1 MAAALDWDVNRHGVV
16 RVLPAAVE
24 MSDSQPLSGEELTKI
39 SFMVYS
45 VVYVEN
51 IFLHSEFQHVF

>member
-1 MAAALDWDVNRHGVV
+1 MGVGERV
-16 RVLPAAVE
+16 HMVLPTAVE

-39 SFMVYS
+39 SFMVCS

-51 IFLHSEFQHVF
+51 IFLHSQFQHVF